1 MNSSSATSLISGIR
15 PVSPA
20 GTSAETSDTKRAL
33 PTPMQ
38 GTPPRVPLLDRTSP
52 AESKS
57 VSTGG
62 SQAPRTQTP
71 IDLPEGR
78 AQAREK
84 MLRQGLTREP
94 VFLPEKAVD
103 LTSEYARYG
112 GPLNFNYLSESKSGE
127 TRYRYDWVN
136 ASRMT
141 EITQRLARDD
151 RAVALAPDSGSLP
164 VNCELV
170 ALDGSIVT
178 LSVPAAHAASAARL
192 CNAELVEGAPPDGPQ
207 LLRFDIHAGLD
218 RRAEAAIFPGTA
230 ALAKWMA
237 DRRHGVSTLAC
248 AALVLPHMR
257 QGVLDLAECAQL
269 HGGLPSIITPAAEL
283 RGVALT
289 FVRMHQRVIEY
300 GPSDSGPALFLL
312 RLPAE
317 FPGKTS
323 VHDWM
328 KVADCMGGMVS
339 VELTSALEKPLALG
353 RGTEGIEI
361 REARSDFSLKL
372 SSESQRVF
380 IPGNLVALG
389 SYRVGDGPVLP
400 LSKHPGLV
408 VLPEVGVTG
417 TDSKQ
422 ASS

>member
-1 MNSSSATSLISGIR
+1 MNSSSTTSLISGIR

-20 GTSAETSDTKRAL
+20 GTSAETSDTQRPL

-38 GTPPRVPLLDRTSP
+38 GTPPRVPLLDRPSP

-78 AQAREK
+78 SQAREK

-127 TRYRYDWVN
+127 ARYRYDWVN

-151 RAVALAPDSGSLP
+151 RQVTLAPALNSDP
-164 VNCELV
+164 VDVELL
-170 ALDGSIVT
+170 ALDGSILT
-178 LSVPAAHAASAARL
+178 MAVPDAHAGSLALL
-192 CNAELVEGAPPDGPQ
+192 CNAELVEGAPPGSPQ
-207 LLRFDIHAGLD
+207 LLRFDIHGGLD
-218 RRAEAAIFPGTA
+218 QRAAQAIFPGTA
-230 ALAKWMA
+230 ALAERISAKKM
-237 DRRHGVSTLAC
+237 GLAARTC
-248 AALVLPHMR
+248 VELVLPHMR

-269 HGGLPSIITPAAEL
+269 HGGLPSAISPDMQFK
-283 RGVALT
+283 GHALT
-289 FVRMHQRVIEY
+289 MARLYQNLIEQ
-300 GPSDSGPALFLL
+300 GPSPCGPALFVL
-312 RLPAE
+312 RLPEE
-317 FPGKTS
+317 FPEKS
-323 VHDWM
+323 SIHDWM
-328 KVADCMGGMVS
+328 KVADDTGGIVS
-339 VELTSALEKPLALG
+339 VALPSTPDPSLALG

-422 ASS
+422 AGS

>member
-1 MNSSSATSLISGIR
+1 
-15 PVSPA
+15 
-20 GTSAETSDTKRAL
+20 
-33 PTPMQ
+33 MQ
-38 GTPPRVPLLDRTSP
+38 GTPPRVPLLDRPSP

-78 AQAREK
+78 SQAREK

-151 RAVALAPDSGSLP
+151 RQVTLAPALNSGP
-164 VNCELV
+164 VDVELL
-170 ALDGSIVT
+170 ALDGSILTMV
-178 LSVPAAHAASAARL
+178 VPDAHAGSLALL
-192 CNAELVEGAPPDGPQ
+192 CNAELVEGAPPGSPQ
-207 LLRFDIHAGLD
+207 LLRFDIHGGLD
-218 RRAEAAIFPGTA
+218 QRAAQAIFPGTS
-230 ALAKWMA
+230 ALAERISAKKM
-237 DRRHGVSTLAC
+237 GLAARTC
-248 AALVLPHMR
+248 VELVLPHMR

-269 HGGLPSIITPAAEL
+269 YGGLPSIITPAAEL
-283 RGVALT
+283 RGAALT

-328 KVADCMGGMVS
+328 NVADCMGGMVS

-353 RGTEGIEI
+353 KCSEGIEI

-408 VLPEVGVTG
+408 VLPEAGVSG

-422 ASS
+422 AGS